1 MARRL
6 RKIKKAVITIL
17 AAGSIAGAL
26 AIPIAPEPLELQD
39 YITLVSAYQKEVAS
53 GLTLSDVQG
62 NDGFIKKMNERI
74 KGKDTEVDKVILK
87 MEGGRVID
95 KILK

>member
-1 MARRL
+1 M
-6 RKIKKAVITIL
+6 ITIL